1 MLLPGWNSPV
11 QDFGKNE
18 SVRVVSGGRE
28 DMWVTA
34 SQGSG
39 GKSGGSGDGVTDGG
53 FGAEL
58 QNVRDI
64 SVKNNG
70 RLE

>member
-1 MLLPGWNSPV
+1 M
-11 QDFGKNE
+11 
-18 SVRVVSGGRE
+18 GGRRE

>member
-1 MLLPGWNSPV
+1 M
-11 QDFGKNE
+11 
-18 SVRVVSGGRE
+18 GGRRE

-34 SQGSG
+34 SQGSE
-39 GKSGGSGDGVTDGG
+39 GKTGGSGDGVTDGG

-58 QNVRDI
+58 QNVGDI